1 MSLPRRHSIAPAL
14 ALACA
19 LLLAACASGPDYVR
33 PQVDMPAAWTP
44 EAPWRAMQPQD
55 AAPRGPWWE
64 RFNDAQ
70 LNALQQQALAGN
82 QTLTIATARLAQA
95 RAQLDVAGAA
105 QAPQVGINTRAARA
119 RISANRPLTNYN
131 SPNFATVQ
139 NDFALGLNVSYELD
153 FFGRVRRSVE
163 AATASAQQSAADLEN
178 TRLLLTAELA
188 SNYFNLRELDIELDV
203 VRRAIELQRKALELA
218 TARHDLGATSGLDVA
233 QQQALLDNT
242 LTQVDLLGRQRAQY
256 EHAI

>member
-14 ALACA
+14 ALASA

-82 QTLTIATARLAQA
+82 QTLAIATARLAQA

-105 QAPQVGINTRAARA
+105 QAPASRARPEPSAPVARRRSTQCSCCSSARA
-119 RISANRPLTNYN
+119 HA
-131 SPNFATVQ
+131 
-139 NDFALGLNVSYELD
+139 
-153 FFGRVRRSVE
+153 
-163 AATASAQQSAADLEN
+163 
-178 TRLLLTAELA
+178 
-188 SNYFNLRELDIELDV
+188 V
-203 VRRAIELQRKALELA
+203 V
-218 TARHDLGATSGLDVA
+218 
-233 QQQALLDNT
+233 
-242 LTQVDLLGRQRAQY
+242 
-256 EHAI
+256 